1 MPMHNRFH
9 QLLQQ
14 IAPGRVQI
22 GTVLAYAQGVATVG
36 LPGGGTVRARGEA
49 AVGGKVFV
57 QDGVIQ
63 GPAPDL
69 PVFVDVI

>member
-1 MPMHNRFH
+1 MPNLYQ
-9 QLLQQ
+9 QLKELL
-14 IAPGRVQI
+14 APGRVQI
-22 GTVLAYAQGVATVG
+22 GEVVAYADGIATVD
-36 LPGGGTVRARGEA
+36 LPGAGQVRAKGQA
-49 AVGGKVFV
+49 QVGDKVFV

>member
-1 MPMHNRFH
+1 MPNAFV
-9 QLLQQ
+9 QLKELL
-14 IAPGRVQI
+14 APGRVQI
-22 GTVLAYAQGVATVG
+22 ATVVSVADG
-36 LPGGGTVRARGEA
+36 MAVLELPGGGQIRARGDA
-49 AVGGKVFV
+49 SGSGKVFV

>member
-1 MPMHNRFH
+1 MPNLYG
-9 QLLQQ
+9 QLKELL
-14 IAPGRVQI
+14 APGRVQI
-22 GTVLAYAQGVATVG
+22 ATVLSVADGKAVLE
-36 LPGGGTVRARGEA
+36 LPGGGRISARGETS
-49 AVGGKVFV
+49 GSGKVFV

>member
-1 MPMHNRFH
+1 MPNLYQ
-9 QLLQQ
+9 QLRELL
-14 IAPGRVQI
+14 APGRLQI
-22 GTVLAYAQGVATVG
+22 GEVVAYADGVATIN
-36 LPGGGTVRARGEA
+36 LPGAGQIRARGEA
-49 AVGGKVFV
+49 TVGGKVFV

>member
-1 MPMHNRFH
+1 MPMHNRLR
-9 QLLQQ
+9 QLLDQ
-14 IAPGRVQI
+14 IEPGRLQI
-22 GTVLAYAQGVATVG
+22 GEVLAYADGRATVG
-36 LPGGGTVRARGEA
+36 LPGGGRVRARGEA
-49 AVGGKVFV
+49 TVGGKVFV

>member
-1 MPMHNRFH
+1 MPNLYQ
-9 QLLQQ
+9 QLRELL
-14 IAPGRVQI
+14 APGRVQI
-22 GTVLAYAQGVATVG
+22 GEVVAYTDGVATID
-36 LPGGGTVRARGEA
+36 LPGAGQVRARGEA